1 MNRRG
6 VRVLLVLVAFLTG
19 ILAAPALAE
28 VTRGDVEDAR
38 EALRQVR
45 ERLADEVAAYEAA
58 VSEEAALLDTLA
70 RLRVQLTAR
79 ERELVLARGAARERA
94 AEMYM
99 SAGSTG
105 PVTGTREDVERL
117 PTRHVYLESVSQ
129 TDREVVNRL
138 EMARRDFEQQRT
150 LVEQAVGAQ
159 EDMRLEMER
168 LVTLIYG
175 ELEDANAE
183 YQTVRAEWDAQEA
196 ERLRLEQEAQELREF
211 LATSTTTT
219 TRPPTTTTRPGPTTT
234 GPGPTTTSTTATTT
248 TTAAPTST
256 APAATTSTTATTTTT
271 LPAAPPG
278 TRVCPVDGATTFTD
292 SWGDPRP
299 GGRTHTGVDMLAA
312 EGTPLV
318 AIEAGV
324 ILSPG
329 WHSAG
334 GLGLYIRGESGDIW
348 YYAHLSAFVS
358 GLTGGIRVAA
368 GQLVGYVGHTGNAS
382 TPHLHLGW
390 QPGGGAYQNA
400 YPVVAGLC

>member
-1 MNRRG
+1 MKRRG
-6 VRVLLVLVAFLTG
+6 WRALVVCVALLTG
-19 ILAAPALAE
+19 ALAAPALAE

-58 VSEEAALLDTLA
+58 VAEEAALLDTLD

-79 ERELVLARGAARERA
+79 ERELVLARSSARERA

-99 SAGSTG
+99 TAGGTG

-117 PTRHVYLESVSQ
+117 PTRNVYLESVSQ

-150 LVEQAVGAQ
+150 LVERAVADQ
-159 EDMRLEMER
+159 EVARIEMER

-175 ELEDANAE
+175 ELEAANQD
-183 YQTVRAEWDAQEA
+183 YQTERAEWDAQEM
-196 ERLRLEQEAQELREF
+196 ERLRLEREARELREF

-219 TRPPTTTTRPGPTTT
+219 TRPPTTTTRPRPPTPPPTAPTTRR
-234 GPGPTTTSTTATTT
+234 PRRPRPHPRHASSAATTT
-248 TTAAPTST
+248 TTV
-256 APAATTSTTATTTTT
+256 PA
-271 LPAAPPG
+271 LPAG

-292 SWGDPRP
+292 TWGDPRP

-318 AIEAGV
+318 AIESGL
-324 ILSPG
+324 IWSPG
-329 WHSAG
+329 WSSSG
-334 GLGLYIRGESGDIW
+334 GLGLYIRGDSGDTW
-348 YYAHLSAFVS
+348 YYAHLSAYVT
-358 GLTGGIRVAA
+358 GLAGGMRVGA
-368 GQLVGYVGHTGNAS
+368 GQRVGYVGHTGNAS
-382 TPHLHLGW
+382 TPHLHLAW
-390 QPGGGAYQNA
+390 QPGGGPYQNP
-400 YPVVAGLC
+400 YPVVSGLC

>member
-1 MNRRG
+1 MKRLEARAL
-6 VRVLLVLVAFLTG
+6 VLLVSFLIGALAVPAF
-19 ILAAPALAE
+19 AE

-38 EALRQVR
+38 ETLRQVR
-45 ERLADEVAAYEAA
+45 ERLADEVAEYEAA
-58 VSEEAALLDTLA
+58 VAEEAALLDTLD

-79 ERELVLARGAARERA
+79 ERELVLARRAARERV

-99 SAGSTG
+99 TAGSTG
-105 PVTGTREDVERL
+105 PVTGSSDDVERL

-138 EMARRDFEQQRT
+138 EVARRDFEQQQT
-150 LVEQAVGAQ
+150 LVEQAVSDQ
-159 EDMRLEMER
+159 EAMRVEMER

-175 ELEDANAE
+175 ELEAANEE
-183 YQTVRAEWDAQEA
+183 YQTLRAEWDAQEA
-196 ERLRLEQEAQELREF
+196 ERLRLEEEARKLREF
-211 LATSTTTT
+211 LATSTTT
-219 TRPPTTTTRPGPTTT
+219 TRPPTTTTRPSPPTTR
-234 GPGPTTTSTTATTT
+234 PTATTSPAT
-248 TTAAPTST
+248 TAPTST
-256 APAATTSTTATTTTT
+256 AATSTTSTAPTTTTT
-271 LPAAPPG
+271 FPALPTG

-318 AIEAGV
+318 AIEAGM
-324 ILSPG
+324 IMNPG

-334 GLGLYIRGESGDIW
+334 GLGLYIRGESGDVW

-368 GQLVGYVGHTGNAS
+368 GQRVGYVGHTGNAS

-390 QPGGGAYQNA
+390 QPGGGAYQNP
-400 YPVVAGLC
+400 YPVVAALC

>member
-6 VRVLLVLVAFLTG
+6 LRALLVLVAFLTG
-19 ILAAPALAE
+19 VLAAPALAE

-45 ERLADEVAAYEAA
+45 ERLADEVADYEAA
-58 VSEEAALLDTLA
+58 VSEEAALLDTLD

-99 SAGSTG
+99 TAGGTG
-105 PVTGTREDVERL
+105 PVTGTRDDVERL

-150 LVEQAVGAQ
+150 LVEQAVVAQ
-159 EDMRLEMER
+159 EVMRLEMER

-183 YQTVRAEWDAQEA
+183 YQAVRAEWDAQEA
-196 ERLRLEQEAQELREF
+196 ERLRLEQEARELREF

-219 TRPPTTTTRPGPTTT
+219 TLPPTTTTRPGPTTT
-234 GPGPTTTSTTATTT
+234 RPNATTT

-256 APAATTSTTATTTTT
+256 APAATTSTAPATTTT

-312 EGTPLV
+312 EGTRLV

-324 ILSPG
+324 IWNPG

-348 YYAHLSAFVS
+348 YYAHLSAYVS
-358 GLTGGIRVAA
+358 GLTGGMRVAA

-390 QPGGGAYQNA
+390 QPGGGAYQNP